1 MDTKNVESSFQLMFN
16 SIINLSLKN
25 DYIKI
30 GDDDDIKRKY
40 DVSYKIRDIAESGDS
55 LIGFLDLHVNVSVGN
70 DEDKLTGLKMSM
82 TVRGVFTD
90 SLNVS
95 KEEFRQKLA
104 INGTASLYSI
114 SRSIVAMVSSQA
126 LSGESLTLPMINVFK
141 LVEQDK

>member
-16 SIINLSLKN
+16 SIINLSLEN

-55 LIGFLDLHVNVSVGN
+55 LTGFLDLHVNVSVGN
-70 DEDKLTGLKMSM
+70 DEDKLMGLKMSM

-95 KEEFRQKLA
+95 KEDFRQKLA